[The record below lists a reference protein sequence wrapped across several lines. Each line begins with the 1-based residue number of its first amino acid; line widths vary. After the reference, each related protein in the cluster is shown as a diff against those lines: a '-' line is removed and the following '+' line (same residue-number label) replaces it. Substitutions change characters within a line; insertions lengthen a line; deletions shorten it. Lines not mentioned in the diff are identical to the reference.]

1 MFVPRRLS
9 QELFFIF
16 ADREKVFDWVAR
28 EVIFFA
34 LRQKSVP
41 EYLVNAVLS
50 LYKGC
55 KTALPVDWSLS
66 SAFTVKVVVH
76 QGYALIRLLFIMV
89 MDFLSEDVKDGS

>member
-16 ADREKVFDWVAR
+16 ADLEEVFDWVAR

-55 KTALPVDWSLS
+55 KTALPVDWLLS

-76 QGYALIRLLFIMV
+76 QVYALSRLLFIMV

>member
-1 MFVPRRLS
+1 MFVPRRLN

-16 ADREKVFDWVAR
+16 ADLEKVFDWVAR

-55 KTALPVDWSLS
+55 KTALPVAWSL
-66 SAFTVKVVVH
+66 
-76 QGYALIRLLFIMV
+76 
-89 MDFLSEDVKDGS
+89 